1 MTWLLGAGGTF
12 AAAALLLLWPV
23 RGLEL
28 LDTSPAN
35 ARAPLGTALMGV
47 AVVLLAGA
55 GAATAAALVV
65 RLRRA
70 RGVER
75 QQLKWLTYAGALTVV
90 GGLLILV
97 PKVAGIGHLPGP
109 LEVAG
114 TVLTAGGV
122 LGIPIAAGVA
132 ILRYRLYDIDRIIH
146 RTLVYGLLTAALG
159 LGGAGVVVTLG
170 QLFGGVSGDLPSWAV
185 AGSTLAAAAL
195 VRPARRRLQEAVDRR
210 FNRRRHDAAR
220 TVEAFSA
227 RLRHEIDLDNLTL
240 ELLAVVDR
248 TMEPTSVSLWL
259 RPPAGT
265 MQAADRALTGGA
277 ATADGL
283 PTTQGL

>member
-122 LGIPIAAGVA
+122 C
-132 ILRYRLYDIDRIIH
+132 
-146 RTLVYGLLTAALG
+146 
-159 LGGAGVVVTLG
+159 
-170 QLFGGVSGDLPSWAV
+170 S
-185 AGSTLAAAAL
+185 AGSAATCRAG
-195 VRPARRRLQEAVDRR
+195 RWPARRWPRLRWSDRPGAGSR
-210 FNRRRHDAAR
+210 KRSTGASTGAAMTRPELSRR
-220 TVEAFSA
+220 SA
-227 RLRHEIDLDNLTL
+227 RGYATRS
-240 ELLAVVDR
+240 
-248 TMEPTSVSLWL
+248 TS
-259 RPPAGT
+259 
-265 MQAADRALTGGA
+265 
-277 ATADGL
+277 
-283 PTTQGL
+283 TT